1 MSPTTGHWSLLRHH
15 QVAEDGEEEQG
26 KKDEAEDLGEE
37 ANEEAKEG
45 KEEAERHLLD
55 HNSNWFSSH
64 VQAQTIPKDGED
76 GDGDGENLIEKISK
90 MSKRFHIS

>member
-1 MSPTTGHWSLLRHH
+1 MLLPITGHWSLKRH
-15 QVAEDGEEEQG
+15 QVAEDGEEQD

-37 ANEEAKEG
+37 AKEEAKEG

-55 HNSNWFSSH
+55 HKSNWFSSL
-64 VQAQTIPKDGED
+64 VQAQTIPKDGEE
-76 GDGDGENLIEKISK
+76 GDGNGENLIEKISK